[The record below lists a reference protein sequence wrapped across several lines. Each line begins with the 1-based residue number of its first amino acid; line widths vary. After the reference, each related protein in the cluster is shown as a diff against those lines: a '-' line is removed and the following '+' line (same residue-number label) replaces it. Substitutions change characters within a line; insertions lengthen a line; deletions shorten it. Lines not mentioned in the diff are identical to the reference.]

1 MKIKRIITS
10 GCSFGDKY
18 TPWTWPHVLEKYT
31 KEIDANVTFDHRG
44 MGHQGQELI
53 QKKTTNAIMDALDEG
68 FAPDE
73 IAVLVSWSGND
84 RKTWYI
90 TNKDYIND
98 IKEHWSTS
106 GGDSWHVQFCDLNNS
121 KDGVEILPFDNEH
134 GKYHVQYNPN
144 GGWYHSAWQHREPK
158 FINDYIMLT
167 EPVTDRKYDKHNIN
181 SLHVSLEN
189 MIMLQNLCKVQG
201 ITFYQQYY
209 MDHTYKDIDVNK
221 DHEIINYLYRQL
233 DNDNRVFP
241 AIHEH
246 VKPMGLTVSETDV
259 HPNAEGHQVYFNDVL
274 KPFLDTK
281 NFFD

>member
-1 MKIKRIITS
+1 MKVKRIITS

-18 TPWTWPHVLEKYT
+18 TPWTWPHILEKYT
-31 KEIDANVTFDHRG
+31 KEIDADVTFDHRG

-68 FAPDE
+68 FTADE

-98 IKEHWSTS
+98 IKAYWNKTA
-106 GGDSWHVQFCDLNNS
+106 GGGWHVQFCDLKNS
-121 KDGVEILPFDNEH
+121 KDNVDILHYDNNY
-134 GKYHVQYNPN
+134 GKYTIQYNPN
-144 GGWYHSAWQHREPK
+144 GGWYHSAWNHAEPK
-158 FINDYIMLT
+158 FINDYLMLT
-167 EPVTDRKYDKHNIN
+167 EPVTDRGYDKHNIN
-181 SLHVSLEN
+181 SLHVALEN
-189 MIMLQNLCKVQG
+189 MIMLQNLCKLQG

-209 MDHTYKDIDVNK
+209 MDHTYKDIDANK

-233 DNDNRVFP
+233 DTDNRVFP
-241 AIHEH
+241 AIHEY
-246 VKPMGLTVSETDV
+246 VKPLGLTMSDVDV
-259 HPNAEGHQVYFNDVL
+259 HPTAEGHQVYFNDIL
-274 KPFLDTK
+274 KPFLDAK